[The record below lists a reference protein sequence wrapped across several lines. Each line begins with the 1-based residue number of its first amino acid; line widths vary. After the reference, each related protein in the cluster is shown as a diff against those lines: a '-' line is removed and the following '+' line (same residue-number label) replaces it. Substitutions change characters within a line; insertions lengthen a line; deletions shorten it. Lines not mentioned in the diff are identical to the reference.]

1 MAKIVLERGRKT
13 KERGPKAETKAYH
26 MVGMQ
31 SATVELKKD

>member
-13 KERGPKAETKAYH
+13 LERSSKAETKAYH

-31 SATVELKKD
+31 SATVELKRD